1 MEEKAKSLKKACYE
15 LDTDYPSLFSMVNGA
30 RFIKKDGVE
39 LVTLDMVKDHDGEY
53 SDWTITIE
61 QGQKIPLWII
71 EAKHNKIKE
80 ESLYDKLKRLCNP
93 ANFIKGGN
101 YDKEKVDKANVIYKR
116 LMEIT
121 AEDKEALE
129 EIRLQAV
136 ADLSIILID
145 SEKLADLKEKVNPK
159 NYLTP
164 YNAEKVALAN
174 ELFAILS
181 KDGLTYDDFVDVEE
195 KSKQL

>member
-1 MEEKAKSLKKACYE
+1 MY
-15 LDTDYPSLFSMVNGA
+15 NGFYKVFIA
-30 RFIKKDGVE
+30 STQPQTYTIKKRGWRPD
-39 LVTLDMVKDHDGEY
+39 
-53 SDWTITIE
+53 E
-61 QGQKIPLWII
+61 QDKKNLWIYWAIGLTVLLLIVVIPLWII

-181 KDGLTYDDFVDVEE
+181 KDGLSYDDFVDVEE

>member
-1 MEEKAKSLKKACYE
+1 M
-15 LDTDYPSLFSMVNGA
+15 
-30 RFIKKDGVE
+30 
-39 LVTLDMVKDHDGEY
+39 
-53 SDWTITIE
+53 
-61 QGQKIPLWII
+61 
-71 EAKHNKIKE
+71 
-80 ESLYDKLKRLCNP
+80 YDKLKRLCNP

>member
-1 MEEKAKSLKKACYE
+1 MDILGYRSHC
-15 LDTDYPSLFSMVNGA
+15 
-30 RFIKKDGVE
+30 
-39 LVTLDMVKDHDGEY
+39 TLLIVV
-53 SDWTITIE
+53 
-61 QGQKIPLWII
+61 IPLWII